1 MKINDTDID
10 ELVKRFE
17 AFFKVI
23 QRLRGEGGC
32 PWDIAQT
39 PMTMRRP
46 LLEEAYEAV
55 DAIEEH
61 ENNPVVSDTQ
71 HADMFAHVREELGD
85 VLLNAVMISYMY
97 EQAGAFSVAEVFSD
111 VTEKLI
117 RRHPHVFGKT
127 EGYAGPESADKTA
140 TPEAV
145 LKQWENIKETVEHEE
160 ADSIF
165 DSIPKNFPPMLR
177 ALKLLKKVSKCGF
190 DWDSFEGV
198 AGKIEEEKGEFFE
211 AAATGDPKKIEDE
224 LGDLLFI
231 IMNASRFVKSDPE
244 LALLHANSKFERR
257 FRYIE
262 TEMKKAGLEL
272 CKENESTMEALWQEA
287 KKRGL

>member
-23 QRLRGEGGC
+23 QRLRGKGGC

-61 ENNPVVSDTQ
+61 ENSPVVSDTQ

-145 LKQWENIKETVEHEE
+145 LKQWENIKETVEHKE

-272 CKENESTMEALWQEA
+272 CKENESAMEALWQEA

>member
-1 MKINDTDID
+1 MKTNDTDID

-61 ENNPVVSDTQ
+61 ENSPVVSDTQ

-97 EQAGAFSVAEVFSD
+97 EQAGAFSVADVFSD

-145 LKQWENIKETVEHEE
+145 LKQWENIKETVEHKE

-272 CKENESTMEALWQEA
+272 CKENESKMESLWREA
-287 KKRGL
+287 KQRGL

>member
-1 MKINDTDID
+1 MKTSDTDID

-46 LLEEAYEAV
+46 LLEEAYEALY
-55 DAIEEH
+55 AIEEH
-61 ENNPVVSDTQ
+61 ENSPVVSDTQ
-71 HADMFAHVREELGD
+71 DADMFAHVREELGD

-145 LKQWENIKETVEHEE
+145 LKQWENIKETVEHKE

-211 AAATGDPKKIEDE
+211 AAATGDSKKIEDE

-272 CKENESTMEALWQEA
+272 CKENESAMEAFWQEA

>member
-1 MKINDTDID
+1 MKTNETDID
-10 ELVKRFE
+10 ELLKRFE
-17 AFFKVI
+17 SFFKVI

-46 LLEEAYEAV
+46 LLEEAYEAL

-61 ENNPVVSDTQ
+61 DTSAASGAVDLQ
-71 HADMFAHVREELGD
+71 SALAHVREELGD

-117 RRHPHVFGKT
+117 RRHPHVFGQT

-145 LKQWENIKETVEHEE
+145 LKQWENIKETVEHKE
-160 ADSIF
+160 AASIF
-165 DSIPKNFPPMLR
+165 DDIPKNFPPMLR
-177 ALKLLKKVSKCGF
+177 ALKLLKKVAKRGF

-198 AGKIEEEKGEFFE
+198 AGKIEEEKCEFFE
-211 AAATGDPKKIEDE
+211 AAAEGDPKKIEDE

-244 LALLHANSKFERR
+244 LALLHANAKFERR

-272 CKENESTMEALWQEA
+272 CKENESTMETLWQEA

>member
-1 MKINDTDID
+1 MKTNDTDID

-17 AFFKVI
+17 VFFKVI
-23 QRLRGEGGC
+23 QRLRGKGGC

-61 ENNPVVSDTQ
+61 ENSPVVSDMQ
-71 HADMFAHVREELGD
+71 DADMFAHVREELGD

-145 LKQWENIKETVEHEE
+145 LKQWENIKETVEHKE

-211 AAATGDPKKIEDE
+211 AAAAGDPKKIEDE

-244 LALLHANSKFERR
+244 LALIHANAKFERR

-262 TEMKKAGLEL
+262 TEMKKAELEL
-272 CKENESTMEALWQEA
+272 CKENESAMEALWQEA
-287 KKRGL
+287 KQRGL

>member
-1 MKINDTDID
+1 MKTNDTDID

-61 ENNPVVSDTQ
+61 ENSPVVSDTQ

-97 EQAGAFSVAEVFSD
+97 EQAGAFSVADVFSD

-145 LKQWENIKETVEHEE
+145 LKQWENIKETVEHKE

-165 DSIPKNFPPMLR
+165 DYIPKNFPPMLR

-211 AAATGDPKKIEDE
+211 AAAAGDPKKIEDE

-244 LALLHANSKFERR
+244 LALLHANAKFERR

-272 CKENESTMEALWQEA
+272 CKENESAMEAFWQEA
-287 KKRGL
+287 KQRGL

>member
-1 MKINDTDID
+1 MKINDTDIN

-61 ENNPVVSDTQ
+61 ENSPVVSDTQ

-145 LKQWENIKETVEHEE
+145 LKQWENIKETVEHKE

-165 DSIPKNFPPMLR
+165 DSISKNFPPMLR

-224 LGDLLFI
+224 LGDFLFI